1 MTPII
6 NHNVESIIN
15 SSIGYSLLYKK
26 LNNFTFDNVENV
38 EINQANKIEL
48 KPYISYWSEGYK
60 KKPNDSVINLHKLCV
75 FYLKKHFKEV
85 HFITDSESLPYFKD
99 IKFTSVTT
107 DFDSLLSEYG
117 GGPWSLSKLYAYKLI
132 AQKGLPFFHVDYDV
146 ILWEGLSDE
155 IKKADVFAQNIEKKS
170 YDWYEIKKFEKNCP
184 NLYLAKN
191 LKVKNGINVGVFGG
205 KNIEFIYKYSDSA
218 LNLVLDPANKDFWL
232 NYNGFYKN
240 WVKATIAEQ
249 YYLAICQTYYNQEI
263 KMIFPDGWP
272 NQVEAENQSYTH
284 IMRAKDLYP
293 QINNLIAF
301 IVNRLRL

>member
-6 NHNVESIIN
+6 NHNVKSIIS
-15 SSIGYSLLYKK
+15 SSIGYSLLHKK

-48 KPYISYWSEGYK
+48 KPYISYWSGGYK

-85 HFITDSESLPYFKD
+85 HFITDSES
-99 IKFTSVTT
+99 
-107 DFDSLLSEYG
+107 
-117 GGPWSLSKLYAYKLI
+117 
-132 AQKGLPFFHVDYDV
+132 
-146 ILWEGLSDE
+146 
-155 IKKADVFAQNIEKKS
+155 
-170 YDWYEIKKFEKNCP
+170 
-184 NLYLAKN
+184 
-191 LKVKNGINVGVFGG
+191 
-205 KNIEFIYKYSDSA
+205 
-218 LNLVLDPANKDFWL
+218 
-232 NYNGFYKN
+232 
-240 WVKATIAEQ
+240 IAEQ
-249 YYLAICQTYYNQEI
+249 YYLSICQRYYNQEI

-293 QINNLIAF
+293 EINNLIAF